1 MKICICV
8 CLLLCLLAGCSA
20 PVQETV
26 PLAEQPTLPSFSQ
39 DASPREQIGAAVEKT
54 AEAGSFCL
62 VFGQIRI
69 QGEQKQEDLTVQ
81 RVAVDDQGQYVFLL
95 ETQDREVYH
104 GLQGGYML
112 DKTQSPPVVSPSQ
125 ETSVFGA
132 VCSLVPNE
140 AFLDGFCD
148 GRLTVSPSNDG
159 SFTYQL
165 SDLTMEALYR
175 LIHGGERSF
184 PEQAEAVGVASIH
197 VDAEG
202 YLTQV
207 RFDAYLP
214 SGVTHSLVIAV
225 EDIGTTQVTAPDW
238 VPEG

>member
-1 MKICICV
+1 MKKCV
-8 CLLLCLLAGCSA
+8 CISVLLCLLAGCSA

-54 AEAGSFCL
+54 AGAGSFCL

-69 QGEQKQEDLTVQ
+69 EGDQKQEDLTVQ

-104 GLQGGYML
+104 GLQGGYVL
-112 DKTQSPPVVSPSQ
+112 DKTADPPVVSPSQ
-125 ETSVFGA
+125 EGSVFGA
-132 VCSLVPNE
+132 VCAMVPNE
-140 AFLDGFCD
+140 GFLDEFCD

-159 SFTYQL
+159 SFTYQR
-165 SDLTMEALYR
+165 SELTMEELYR
-175 LIHGGERSF
+175 LIHGDQASF
-184 PEQAEAVGVASIH
+184 PEQSDAVGVASVH
-197 VDAEG
+197 VDGEG

-225 EDIGTTQVTAPDW
+225 EDIGATQVTVPDW
-238 VPEG
+238 VAEG